1 MKSPKRILTLV
12 CAFVLCTACLAGCKK
27 EDTQNNPNHNML
39 GNVDSVDSE
48 VLENTYGAVMKMDSS
63 QSVPIQYDSRFLTEE
78 QAKLV
83 SDYFYSMAVADED
96 LYRKCVLP
104 EYIGFLESIMKDGRT
119 LKTSMDSTVKGL
131 KIQLGG
137 NYEFSICD
145 VVDGTKTTL
154 AESIPDLLDSLDEIA
169 TADDSSAKTVTEKT
183 SGTKAIEL
191 VCDVTIT
198 ATGKSEDSSGA
209 EISDSSES
217 VAPTE
222 AAPKTEKMSG
232 NKIYVVEVDGT
243 SYIIPYPYE

>member
-1 MKSPKRILTLV
+1 MKSLKRIVALA
-12 CAFVLCTACLAGCKK
+12 CALVLCTACLGGCKK
-27 EDTQNNPNHNML
+27 DENAQNTTQNML

-63 QSVPIQYDSRFLTEE
+63 QSVPIQYDSRFLTPE

-104 EYIGFLESIMKDGRT
+104 EYIGFMESLMEDGRT
-119 LKTSMDSTVKGL
+119 LKSSMDSTVKSI

-137 NYEFSICD
+137 NYEFSLCD
-145 VVDGTKTTL
+145 AVDGTKTTL
-154 AESIPDLLDSLDEIA
+154 AESIPDLLDSLDEVA

-183 SGTKAIEL
+183 SGVQAIGL

-198 ATGKSEDSSGA
+198 ATGKSESS
-209 EISDSSES
+209 ESSES

-222 AAPKTEKMSG
+222 NTPKTEKMAG
-232 NKIYVVEVDGT
+232 NKIYVVEIDGT

>member
-1 MKSPKRILTLV
+1 MKSPKRILSLV

-27 EDTQNNPNHNML
+27 EDTQGNTTQNMF

-48 VLENTYGAVMKMDSS
+48 VLENTYGVVMKMDSS

-104 EYIGFLESIMKDGRT
+104 EYIGFMESIMEDGRT
-119 LKTSMDSTVKGL
+119 LKSSMDSTVKGI
-131 KIQLGG
+131 KIQIGG
-137 NYEFSICD
+137 NYEFSLCD

-154 AESIPDLLDSLDEIA
+154 SESIPDLLDSLDEIA
-169 TADDSSAKTVTEKT
+169 TAEDSSAKTVTEKT
-183 SGTKAIEL
+183 AGTQAIGL

-198 ATGKSEDSSGA
+198 ATGKSGDSSGA

-222 AAPKTEKMSG
+222 ATAKTEKMSG

-243 SYIIPYPYE
+243 PYIIPYPYE